1 LKVSSS
7 SRFSAIQHTHLDAL
21 ITGMKLYS
29 SQLSP
34 FARKVRILV
43 IEKGLVDQVEII
55 NSNPYEATAE
65 HLLANP
71 LSKVPTLMLDDGNTL
86 FDSHVICEYLD
97 MLSTGTLIPDGS
109 QRIQALK
116 QLALTDGILET
127 TFHIAVELNRR
138 EPQERSAAWVD
149 RWFATLDRGVDAL
162 AASLPGYG
170 EELRLPHIGLVCAL
184 DYLDLRASERLNWR
198 TRQPALATWYS
209 SFGERA
215 AMQQT
220 RPVV

>member
-1 LKVSSS
+1 
-7 SRFSAIQHTHLDAL
+7 
-21 ITGMKLYS
+21 MKLYS

-34 FARKVRILV
+34 FARKVRILI
-43 IEKGLVDQVEII
+43 IEKKLSDKVEII
-55 NSNPYEATAE
+55 QCNPYEATAE

-71 LSKVPTLMLDDGNTL
+71 LSKVPTLVLDDGNTL

-97 MLSTGTLIPDGS
+97 TVSAGTFMPDGG

-116 QLALTDGILET
+116 QLALTDGLLET
-127 TFHIAVELNRR
+127 TFNIAVELNRR

-170 EELRLPHIGLVCAL
+170 AELALPHIGLVCAL

-198 TRQPALATWYS
+198 ERQPSLEKWYA
-209 SFGERA
+209 SFGDRA
-215 AMQQT
+215 AMVDT
-220 RPVV
+220 RPVA

>member
-1 LKVSSS
+1 MLP
-7 SRFSAIQHTHLDAL
+7 
-21 ITGMKLYS
+21 MKLYS

-34 FARKVRILV
+34 FARKVRILILEKNLSDQ
-43 IEKGLVDQVEII
+43 IEIV
-55 NSNPYEATAE
+55 NTNPYEATAE
-65 HLLANP
+65 HLIANP
-71 LSKVPTLMLDDGNTL
+71 LSKVPTLVLDDGNTL

-97 MLSTGTLIPDGS
+97 TMGVGTLMPAGS

-149 RWFATLDRGVDAL
+149 RWYSTLERSVDAL
-162 AASLPGYG
+162 ATSLPDYG
-170 EELRLPHIGLVCAL
+170 QELTLPHIGVVCVL
-184 DYLDLRASERLNWR
+184 DYLDLRASDRLDWR
-198 TRQPALATWYS
+198 TRQPDLASWYL
-209 SFGERA
+209 SFGERP

-220 RPVV
+220 RPDS

>member
-1 LKVSSS
+1 MPVHADFCHSV
-7 SRFSAIQHTHLDAL
+7 HPLDAL
-21 ITGMKLYS
+21 ITVMKLYS

-34 FARKVRILV
+34 FARKVRILI
-43 IEKGLVDQVEII
+43 IEKNLVDQVEII
-55 NSNPYEATAE
+55 NSNPYEATAD

-71 LSKVPTLMLDDGNTL
+71 LSKVPTLVLDDGNTL

-97 MLSTGTLIPDGS
+97 TLSAGTFMPDGGH
-109 QRIQALK
+109 RIQALK
-116 QLALTDGILET
+116 QLALTDGLLET

-170 EELRLPHIGLVCAL
+170 EELALPHIGVVCAL

-220 RPVV
+220 RPVT